1 MQSRYAAPVLP
12 FQPNEREGGSFRTDS
27 LVALDATSGRM
38 LAYNQLVK
46 RDFHDWD
53 VSDSGAIFTSRA
65 GRKLIDPPDTAKGWL
80 TAYDAESGRE
90 A

>member
-1 MQSRYAAPVLP
+1 MDPAPDFLVELRP
-12 FQPNEREGGSFRTDS
+12 GDNLYTDS

-46 RDFHDWD
+46 HDFHDWD

-65 GRKLIDPPDTAKGWL
+65 GRKLIDPPDTANGWL
-80 TAYDAESGRE
+80 TAYHAESGRE
-90 A
+90 V